1 MVSSDSN
8 PSWLALS
15 GTALSLSHQGSM
27 HTRTLQQVRDL
38 IRDKFQ
44 VMGVDEESQVTES
57 ILIQDGYYCGRRFCR
72 DGVQAIWFVE
82 EGQVK
87 FYCREGTVV
96 EVCSPTAALEA
107 LQEKAA

>member
-8 PSWLALS
+8 PIWFALS
-15 GTALSLSHQGSM
+15 ATALLLSQLGLM

-44 VMGVDEESQVTES
+44 VMGVAEESQFTES

-82 EGQVK
+82 EGQIK

-96 EVCSPTAALEA
+96 EVCSPTTIREA
-107 LQEKAA
+107 RQEKAA